1 MSQIEN
7 IQNEFNS
14 LTSPCVTDRRSF
26 LAGMVASGFAL
37 AVQPVTAETVI
48 KTDAAGLV
56 SGPVEIPAKDIN
68 IPAYRA
74 MPAGAGPFPIVIVV
88 QEIFGVHEWI
98 QDICRRLAHLGYLAV
113 APALYAR
120 QGDPAKEASIPDI
133 LKNIVAYVP
142 DEQVLSDLDATAKW
156 AAQNGGDGKRLGMTG
171 FCWGGRITWLYAAR
185 NPKLRAAVAWYG
197 QLVGTPNAMIETFP
211 VDNAANLLAPVL
223 GLYGGQDTGISLE
236 SVEKMREALKSAKA
250 RSEIIVY
257 PDAGHGF
264 LADYRP
270 SYNPEAA
277 ADAWKRLLAWFKEH
291 GVY

>member
-1 MSQIEN
+1 
-7 IQNEFNS
+7 
-14 LTSPCVTDRRSF
+14 
-26 LAGMVASGFAL
+26 MVASGFAL